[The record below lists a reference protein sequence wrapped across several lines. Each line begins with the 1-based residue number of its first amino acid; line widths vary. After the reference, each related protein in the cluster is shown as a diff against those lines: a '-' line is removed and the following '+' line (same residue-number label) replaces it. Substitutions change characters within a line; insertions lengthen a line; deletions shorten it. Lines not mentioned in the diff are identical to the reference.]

1 MYHHSSAA
9 TTLQSQPGDDASI
22 RIFSPIILFHDAKAA
37 EYCSDNQL
45 IELKKQKVDA
55 MLKTNVQFWSNVI
68 QNTRRQDLSPPETP
82 PPCSQYMPTSPTSSS
97 CSSHKWYP
105 TPSRRRSRQ
114 RQYQRHRRQQ
124 GDGDNAD
131 QDVDAEDEEQGENDD
146 DDEEEEEDE
155 VDEIEDSE
163 SEGSRL
169 QDVKPKGRKSV
180 KSNTGNSKAKAAN
193 NNGRRRRG
201 NLPKTVTAILK
212 QWLIDHSRHPYP
224 TEEEKRGLRI
234 KTDLTLNQISNW
246 FINARRRILPL
257 IISNPSNAFIHE
269 TTEDIKKRASKKRK
283 ASWST
288 EGSKCRADIYYVYK
302 LTMIKVDLIV
312 QS

>member
-1 MYHHSSAA
+1 MYHSTA
-9 TTLQSQPGDDASI
+9 TALQSQPGDDASI

-97 CSSHKWYP
+97 CSSYKWYSAS
-105 TPSRRRSRQ
+105 SRRKRH
-114 RQYQRHRRQQ
+114 YQRHRRQQ
-124 GDGDNAD
+124 ENEDEDD
-131 QDVDAEDEEQGENDD
+131 QDEEDEEGRAE
-146 DDEEEEEDE
+146 EEEEEDE
-155 VDEIEDSE
+155 IDEIEDSE
-163 SEGSRL
+163 SEHSRE
-169 QDVKPKGRKSV
+169 QDVKPKNRKSV
-180 KSNTGNSKAKAAN
+180 KSNTSYNKTKVA

-201 NLPKTVTAILK
+201 NLPKSVTAILK

-257 IISNPSNAFIHE
+257 IISNPPNAFVHE

-283 ASWST
+283 TSWVV
-288 EGSKCRADIYYVYK
+288 EGRYSSDALATID
-302 LTMIKVDLIV
+302 
-312 QS
+312 

>member
-1 MYHHSSAA
+1 MYHSAT

-55 MLKTNVQFWSNVI
+55 MLKTNVQFWSSVI

-97 CSSHKWYP
+97 CSSHKWYSI
-105 TPSRRRSRQ
+105 PSRRRSHQ
-114 RQYQRHRRQQ
+114 RYYQRHRRQQ
-124 GDGDNAD
+124 GNEEDAD
-131 QDVDAEDEEQGENDD
+131 QDEDVEGEEQDD
-146 DDEEEEEDE
+146 DEEEEDE

-163 SEGSRL
+163 SEESKQ

-180 KSNTGNSKAKAAN
+180 KSNTGNNKTKATS

-201 NLPKTVTAILK
+201 NLPKSVTAVLK

-257 IISNPSNAFIHE
+257 IISNPPNAFVHE

-283 ASWST
+283 TSWTT
-288 EGSKCRADIYYVYK
+288 EGSSCRAEICYVYR
-302 LTMIKVDLIV
+302 LTMIKVDPIA

>member
-1 MYHHSSAA
+1 MYHSAA
-9 TTLQSQPGDDASI
+9 ATLQSQPGDDASI

-82 PPCSQYMPTSPTSSS
+82 PPCMPTSPTSSS
-97 CSSHKWYP
+97 CSSHKWYS
-105 TPSRRRSRQ
+105 TP
-114 RQYQRHRRQQ
+114 
-124 GDGDNAD
+124 G
-131 QDVDAEDEEQGENDD
+131 
-146 DDEEEEEDE
+146 
-155 VDEIEDSE
+155 
-163 SEGSRL
+163 

-180 KSNTGNSKAKAAN
+180 KSNTGNSKTKAAN

-201 NLPKTVTAILK
+201 NLPKSVTAILK

-257 IISNPSNAFIHE
+257 IISNPPNAFVHE

-283 ASWST
+283 TSWSA
-288 EGSKCRADIYYVYK
+288 EGSRYRAE
-302 LTMIKVDLIV
+302 MH
-312 QS
+312 

>member
-1 MYHHSSAA
+1 MYHSTA
-9 TTLQSQPGDDASI
+9 TTLQSQSADDASI

-97 CSSHKWYP
+97 CSSHKWYSAP
-105 TPSRRRSRQ
+105 PHRRRSRQ
-114 RQYQRHRRQQ
+114 RHHQRHRRQEQ
-124 GDGDNAD
+124 NEE
-131 QDVDAEDEEQGENDD
+131 DAEDEEHDD
-146 DDEEEEEDE
+146 AEGEEEDE
-155 VDEIEDSE
+155 IDEIEDSE
-163 SEGSRL
+163 SEKE
-169 QDVKPKGRKSV
+169 QHVKPKGRKSV
-180 KSNTGNSKAKAAN
+180 QSNTGNNKAKVAN

-201 NLPKTVTAILK
+201 NLPKSVTAILK

-257 IISNPSNAFIHE
+257 IVSNPPNAFVHE

-283 ASWST
+283 ASWTS
-288 EGSKCRADIYYVYK
+288 EGRPYCP
-302 LTMIKVDLIV
+302 IV
-312 QS
+312 KGVPSRQPGFAFHATTCSEMR

>member
-1 MYHHSSAA
+1 MYHSST

-82 PPCSQYMPTSPTSSS
+82 PPCSLYMPTSPTSSS
-97 CSSHKWYP
+97 CSSHKWYS
-105 TPSRRRSRQ
+105 TPSRRRSSQ
-114 RQYQRHRRQQ
+114 RHHQLHRRQQ
-124 GDGDNAD
+124 DDEEDAD
-131 QDVDAEDEEQGENDD
+131 QDEDAEDEEQ
-146 DDEEEEEDE
+146 DEDEDEEEDE
-155 VDEIEDSE
+155 IDEIEDSG
-163 SEGSRL
+163 SEGSKE
-169 QDVKPKGRKSV
+169 QNVKPKGRKSV
-180 KSNTGNSKAKAAN
+180 KSNKNNKTMAAN

-201 NLPKTVTAILK
+201 NLPKSVTAILK

-257 IISNPSNAFIHE
+257 IISNPPNAFVHE

-283 ASWST
+283 ASWT
-288 EGSKCRADIYYVYK
+288 AEGP
-302 LTMIKVDLIV
+302 IV
-312 QS
+312 Q

>member
-1 MYHHSSAA
+1 
-9 TTLQSQPGDDASI
+9 
-22 RIFSPIILFHDAKAA
+22 
-37 EYCSDNQL
+37 
-45 IELKKQKVDA
+45 

-82 PPCSQYMPTSPTSSS
+82 PPCMPTSPTSSS
-97 CSSHKWYP
+97 CSSHKWYS
-105 TPSRRRSRQ
+105 TPSRRRRH
-114 RQYQRHRRQQ
+114 YQRRRRQQ
-124 GDGDNAD
+124 DDDPDEEAG
-131 QDVDAEDEEQGENDD
+131 DEEQDEDD
-146 DDEEEEEDE
+146 DDEEEEEED
-155 VDEIEDSE
+155 DEIDEIDDSE
-163 SEGSRL
+163 SEKSRG

-180 KSNTGNSKAKAAN
+180 KSNTGNSKTKAAN

-201 NLPKTVTAILK
+201 NLPKSVTAILK

-257 IISNPSNAFIHE
+257 IISNPPNAFVHE

-283 ASWST
+283 TSWSA
-288 EGSKCRADIYYVYK
+288 EGSRYRAE
-302 LTMIKVDLIV
+302 MH
-312 QS
+312 